1 MSRRRESDAEAY
13 LKAVSVGEVVACG
26 KLKRLAELM
35 LPRFREP
42 YKRWHFDIDAAER
55 PVRFIEQFCKLPSGR
70 LGEPFLLEPFEKAWI
85 ELIFGFVDDDRLRQ
99 FQEAFIEVARKNG
112 KSALGS
118 AIELYMLMADMEGA
132 PQIYNCATSKDQAS
146 LAYGNVLKMMRQ
158 SKQLS
163 ARLRKGTVP
172 ERDQDGVMFDGNM
185 GYITPLTS
193 QTRHLDGLDV
203 HMCLFDE
210 LHACTNRDMY
220 DLLKQGMAARSQPLM
235 LCISTNG
242 FERDNIFDD
251 QYDYAEKLLDGKVT
265 DDRFLPIIYELDS
278 RDEWEDESAWVKA
291 NPGLGTVKRLEFLR
305 DCVNKA
311 RQDPSFLGTVLTK
324 DFNVPESRAAAWL
337 SFEEAVNE
345 ETFDASQMGFEY
357 GIAGFDASD
366 SIDLTAAR
374 MMLMR
379 PGDDR
384 IYELSAYWI
393 PEDALR
399 VGSGRRSERDDVPYR
414 KWVERGL
421 LRVVPGNKIDKA
433 VFLDWLE
440 EVKAEY
446 DVYTF
451 AVGFDP
457 WHMDD
462 TTRRNLEAYVGKSR
476 TFDVRQ
482 GVKTLSQPMKQIRV
496 DLAANRIVDNHNPIN
511 EWCRMNVSA
520 KRDVNDNIQPE
531 KVGRQAKNRID
542 GFAAEL
548 DAYVVLNNLME
559 DYQAVI

>member
-1 MSRRRESDAEAY
+1 MARRVSDAERY
-13 LKAVSVGEVVACG
+13 LRDVQSGKVVACR
-26 KLKRLAELM
+26 KLRRLAELM
-35 LPRFREP
+35 LPRFKSP
-42 YKRWHFDIDAAER
+42 YKQWRFDVDKAER
-55 PVRFIEQFCKLPSGR
+55 PVRFIESFCSIPSGK
-70 LGEPFLLEPFEKAWI
+70 LGQPFVLEPYEKCWL
-85 ELIFGFVDDDRLRQ
+85 ELIFGFVDDDGLRQ
-99 FQEAFIEVARKNG
+99 FRESLIVVARKNG
-112 KSALGS
+112 KSSLG
-118 AIELYMLMADMEGA
+118 AAVELYMLMADGEGA

-146 LAYGNVLKMMRQ
+146 LAYGAVLKMMRQ
-158 SKQLS
+158 SKRLS
-163 ARLRKGTVP
+163 AKLRKGTVP
-172 ERDQDGVMFDGNM
+172 ERDQDGIMFDANM

-210 LHACTNRDMY
+210 LAACVNRDMY
-220 DLLKQGMAARSQPLM
+220 DLLKQGMSARDQPLM
-235 LCISTNG
+235 LCITTNG
-242 FERDNIFDD
+242 FERGNIFDD
-251 QYDYAEKLLDGKVT
+251 QYDYATRLLDGDVT
-265 DDRFLPIIYELDS
+265 DDRFLPLIYELDDREEW
-278 RDEWEDESAWVKA
+278 RDESCWVKA
-291 NPGLGTVKRLEFLR
+291 NPGLGTVKKADALR
-305 DCVNKA
+305 DTVNKA
-311 RQDPSFLGTVLTK
+311 TQDASFLPTVLTK
-324 DFNVPESRAAAWL
+324 DFNVPENRAAAWL
-337 SFEEAVNE
+337 TFEQAVNE
-345 ETFDASQMGFEY
+345 ETFDVAEMGFRY

-366 SIDLTAAR
+366 SIDLTAAK
-374 MMLMR
+374 MMCMR

-399 VGSGRRSERDDVPYR
+399 IDSGRRTERDDVPYR
-414 KWVERGL
+414 QWVDRGL

-440 EVKAEY
+440 EVKAEL
-446 DVYTF
+446 DIYTF
-451 AVGFDP
+451 AIGFDP

-476 TFDVRQ
+476 CFDVRQ
-482 GVKTLSQPMKQIRV
+482 GVKTLSQPMKQIQV

-548 DAYVVLNNLME
+548 DAYVVLTNLME

>member
-1 MSRRRESDAEAY
+1 MARRVSDAERY
-13 LKAVSVGEVVACG
+13 LKAVASGEVVACA
-26 KLKRLAELM
+26 KLRRLAELM
-35 LPRFREP
+35 SPRFAKP
-42 YKRWHFDIDAAER
+42 YRRWHFDIDAAER
-55 PVRFIEQFCKLPSGR
+55 PVRFIESFCMIPSGK
-70 LGEPFLLEPFEKAWI
+70 LGQPFILEDYERCWL
-85 ELIFGFVDDDRLRQ
+85 ELIFGFVDDRGLRQ
-99 FQEAFIEVARKNG
+99 FQEALVIVARKNG
-112 KSALGS
+112 KTSLAA
-118 AIELYMLMADMEGA
+118 AIELYMLMADGEGA

-146 LAYGNVLKMMRQ
+146 LAYGAVLKMMRQ
-158 SKQLS
+158 SKKLS

-172 ERDQDGVMFDGNM
+172 ERDQDGIMFDANM
-185 GYITPLTS
+185 GYVTPLTS

-203 HMCLFDE
+203 HLCVFDE
-210 LHACTNRDMY
+210 LAACVNRDMY
-220 DLLKQGMAARSQPLM
+220 DLLKQGMAAREQPLM
-235 LCISTNG
+235 LCITTNG
-242 FERDNIFDD
+242 FERGNIFDE
-251 QYDYAEKLLDGKVT
+251 QYDYARRWLEGEVD
-265 DDRFLPIIYELDS
+265 DDRFLPVIYELDD
-278 RDEWEDESAWVKA
+278 REEWADERCWPKA
-291 NPGLGTVKRLEFLR
+291 NPGLGTVKRAEFLASV
-305 DCVNKA
+305 VNKA
-311 RQDPSFLGTVLTK
+311 RQDPSFLPTVLTK
-324 DFNVPESRAAAWL
+324 DFNVPENRAAAWL
-337 SFEEAVNE
+337 TFEQAVNE
-345 ETFDASQMGFEY
+345 ETFDVREMGFRY

-379 PGDDR
+379 PGDER

-399 VGSGRRSERDDVPYR
+399 IGSGRRTERDDVPYR
-414 KWVERGL
+414 MWAERGL

-440 EVKAEY
+440 EVKA
-446 DVYTF
+446 DLDIYTF

-476 TFDVRQ
+476 CFDVRQ
-482 GVKTLSQPMKQIRV
+482 GVKTLSQPMKQIQV

-548 DAYVVLNNLME
+548 DAYVVLNNIMD
-559 DYQAVI
+559 DYRAVC

>member
-1 MSRRRESDAEAY
+1 MARRVSDAEQY
-13 LKAVSVGEVVACG
+13 LKSVAVGEIPACA
-26 KLKRLAELM
+26 KLRRLAEVM

-42 YKRWHFDIDAAER
+42 YRRWHFDIDAAER

-70 LGEPFLLEPFEKAWI
+70 LGEPFLLEPYEKCWL
-85 ELIFGFVDDDRLRQ
+85 ELIFGFVDDEGLRQ
-99 FQEAFIEVARKNG
+99 FQEAFIVVGRKNG

-118 AIELYMLMADMEGA
+118 AVELYMLMADMEGA

-163 ARLRKGTVP
+163 ARLRKGTVA
-172 ERDQDGVMFDGNM
+172 ERDQDGVIFDGNM

-242 FERDNIFDD
+242 YERGNIFDD
-251 QYDYAEKLLDGKVT
+251 QYDYADQLLQGKVE
-265 DDRFLPIIYELDS
+265 DDRFLPIVYELDS
-278 RDEWEDESAWVKA
+278 RDEWQDESCWAKA
-291 NPGLGTVKRLEFLR
+291 NPGLGTVKRTEFLR

-345 ETFDASQMGFEY
+345 ETFDPAQMGFRY

-366 SIDLTAAR
+366 SIDLTAAK
-374 MMLMR
+374 MMCMR
-379 PGDDR
+379 PGDDH

-399 VGSGRRSERDDVPYR
+399 IGSGRRTERDDVPYR

-440 EVKAEY
+440 EVKAEL
-446 DVYTF
+446 DIYTF
-451 AVGFDP
+451 ALGFDP

-476 TFDVRQ
+476 CFDVRQ

-548 DAYVVLNNLME
+548 DAYVVLTNLME
-559 DYQAVI
+559 DYQAVC